1 MGVYLTAKYEV
12 SSRIWFCSAFFINL
26 HNIFNVKTLSMINCY
41 FLKLSFIWYFHSK
54 LKCRVSSNN
63 FRFFNVWLSNKNK
76 WNIFFLLL
84 INSLITIGLNFSFPI
99 ITAISSPKTTNT
111 LHSFPGL
118 FSLAFLYT
126 SWMKLKC
133 SIKVLRSLQCSKPTF
148 PFWFFN

>member
-54 LKCRVSSNN
+54 LKCRVSSNT
-63 FRFFNVWLSNKNK
+63 FRLFNVWLRNKNK
-76 WNIFFLLL
+76 WN
-84 INSLITIGLNFSFPI
+84 

-148 PFWFFN
+148 PFLFFN